1 MRATSRRISSPS
13 ELMSDPPSSL
23 RGTSASE
30 ASCSRSSRGV
40 SRSPALSHSSAVA
53 SGDELPAPVPAKNEV
68 KAEGTSD
75 EDCKQRD
82 MTVVDAK
89 PEHLVCLSFL

>member
-1 MRATSRRISSPS
+1 M
-13 ELMSDPPSSL
+13 
-23 RGTSASE
+23 
-30 ASCSRSSRGV
+30 
-40 SRSPALSHSSAVA
+40 SHSSALA

-75 EDCKQRD
+75 EDCRQRD
-82 MTVVDAK
+82 MTVVVDVK